1 MNFESTEDMTR
12 GEHFNVL
19 IYSKPGG
26 GKTST
31 TKYLKGSTVLLDIDG
46 TRKVLSGEKGIKAT
60 PIDKNN
66 PEKSMGTFYKY
77 VLDNID
83 DIDNVVLDNLTHYQ
97 KLWFIH
103 RGSMTKSGM
112 PEIKDYGLFENHL
125 IKFIDT
131 MNSLPVNVVYTA
143 WETTHE
149 IQTEEGQLYH
159 QFLPDLRPKVVS
171 HVMGIVSV
179 VARLITS
186 TKDKN
191 RYFILR
197 ESNGTFAKNQL
208 DDREYTAQAELFNFG
223 SEEVTEDS
231 GVADDE

>member
-1 MNFESTEDMTR
+1 MTFESMENTNR

-31 TKYLKGSTVLLDIDG
+31 TKYLKGNTVLLDIDG
-46 TRKVLSGEKGIKAT
+46 TRKVLSGEKNILAR
-60 PIDKNN
+60 PIDKDD
-66 PEKSMGTFYKY
+66 PEKDMGEFYKY
-77 VLDNID
+77 VLENID

-103 RGSMTKSGM
+103 RGLMTKSGM

-131 MNSLPVNVVYTA
+131 MNALPVNVVYTA

-159 QFLPDLRPKVVS
+159 QFLPDLRPKVVN

-186 TKDKN
+186 TKDGE

-208 DDREYTAQAELFNFG
+208 DDREYTAQAELFEFG
-223 SEEVTEDS
+223 AE
-231 GVADDE
+231 GVIGDD